1 MVVVMVSAVPWT
13 IFRRRLGVGL
23 RVPVCVT
30 FLPYTETEA
39 VEVVM
44 GLIGVEHTLLK
55 GFVSSVVGVL
65 YTSTTDVIELK
76 YVAEVLF
83 GEYLAEYEKCREGG
97 GNAPVAAF
105 NKVHAK
111 LGVMLRGLYR
121 REYVSK
127 EVLLER
133 ERGRKG
139 REEHIARVGLSR
151 SLVTLLVAAF
161 LAAVNPPAQDT
172 RYFTVERTRRGRG
185 RGRGR
190 GKAGKTRTEGKGEKE
205 GGERV
210 KTFPLERLL
219 AIYDAIR
226 EEGMGGG
233 EAVSGVISTSHL
245 VQISTLVS
253 LGYLGREGSDI
264 LVEPKF
270 RCNLTPRQAAE
281 FANMAGIELDLYLH
295 HDIGVT

>member
-1 MVVVMVSAVPWT
+1 MVVVMVSAVPWA

-30 FLPYTETEA
+30 FLPYTEREA

-44 GLIGVEHTLLK
+44 GLMGVEHALLK

-65 YTSTTDVIELK
+65 YTSTTDVMELK
-76 YVAEVLF
+76 YVVEALF
-83 GEYLAEYEKCREGG
+83 EEYLTEYEKCRQGG

-105 NKVHAK
+105 NKVHVR

-139 REEHIARVGLSR
+139 REEDIVRVGLSR
-151 SLVTLLVAAF
+151 SLVTMLVAAF

-185 RGRGR
+185 RGKGKG
-190 GKAGKTRTEGKGEKE
+190 GKARMEGKGEKE
-205 GGERV
+205 RGERG

-219 AIYDAIR
+219 AIYEAVR
-226 EEGMGGG
+226 EEVKDGG
-233 EAVSGVISTSHL
+233 EGIVGAVSTGHL

-253 LGYLGREGSDI
+253 LGYLGREGTDI
-264 LVEPKF
+264 LMEPKF
-270 RCNLTPRQAAE
+270 RCNITPRQAAE

-295 HDIGVT
+295 HDIGIT